1 MTEDYNDQYW
11 EQHYTI
17 ERERIPMFLERA
29 AEKILRA
36 GKYLNVI
43 RQCGMTLDCP
53 HATEIVYCLNE
64 RDYVERIEKAYDY
77 ASHTLLDQLLTE
89 KKLMYRLRSI
99 KHYFLLDQGD
109 FFVGFMDL
117 AEDELKKNM
126 DGMIFSLLISV
137 CFFINFIN
145 LNIFLVLCYHF
156 LFFIIDLKS
165 NLQGKGYTHYTP
177 PFVGELFF
185 SIEFFPIR
193 YLP

>member
-1 MTEDYNDQYW
+1 
-11 EQHYTI
+11 
-17 ERERIPMFLERA
+17 MFLERA

-145 LNIFLVLCYHF
+145 LNIFLVFCYHF
-156 LFFIIDLKS
+156 LFLIIDLKS

-177 PFVGELFF
+177 PFVGLIFF

>member
-17 ERERIPMFLERA
+17 ERERIPMFLERV

-64 RDYVERIEKAYDY
+64 RDYVEHIEKAYDY

-126 DGMIFSLLISV
+126 DGMICIFCLKIFNVFIHAILDLI
-137 CFFINFIN
+137 
-145 LNIFLVLCYHF
+145 IFHCGLSCIK
-156 LFFIIDLKS
+156 FIILS
-165 NLQGKGYTHYTP
+165 RIL
-177 PFVGELFF
+177 
-185 SIEFFPIR
+185 
-193 YLP
+193 